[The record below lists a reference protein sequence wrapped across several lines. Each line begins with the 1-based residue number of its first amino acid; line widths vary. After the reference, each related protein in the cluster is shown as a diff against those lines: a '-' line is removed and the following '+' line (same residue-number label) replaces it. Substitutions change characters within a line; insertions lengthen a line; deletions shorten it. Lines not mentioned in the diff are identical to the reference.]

1 MKAAAFFE
9 FGGPEVLRVAEL
21 PTPEAG
27 EGQVRVR
34 VRAAGVQPF
43 DLAIREGWT
52 PEGVGGELPRVP
64 GNEFAGVVDQ
74 VGEGVDGSEGG
85 VDGISVGAE
94 VLGFNLLN
102 CYAEYVV
109 VPAENVTPKPAN
121 MPWEVAGGF
130 TAGTQTAHIALRQ
143 LGVGE
148 GDTVLVHAAAGGV
161 GTAAVQLARL
171 WGAATVIGTAREEN
185 HDYLRALGA
194 TPVTYG
200 EGLAERVRA
209 LAPGGVDLVVDGAGG
224 EALEVSLELVKGER
238 VLTLVEHGRAAELGV
253 QVTRGV
259 RQASRLAEL
268 AALYAK
274 GDLVFPVRGT
284 YPLERAA
291 DAHREVAGR
300 HGQGKVVLVME

>member
-9 FGGPEVLRVAEL
+9 FGGPEVLRATEL

-34 VRAAGVQPF
+34 IRAAGVQPF
-43 DLAIREGWT
+43 DLAIRAGWT

-74 VGEGVDGSEGG
+74 VGAGVDGT

-94 VLGFNLLN
+94 VLGFNLLSS
-102 CYAEYVV
+102 YAEYVV
-109 VPAENVTPKPAN
+109 VPAENVTPKPAK

-148 GDTVLVHAAAGGV
+148 GDTVLVHAAAGAV

-185 HDYLRALGA
+185 HDYLRELGA

-200 EGLAERVRA
+200 EGLLERVRA
-209 LAPGGVDLVVDGAGG
+209 LAPGGVDMVLDGAGG
-224 EALEVSLELVKGER
+224 EALEVSLQLVKAER
-238 VLTLVEHGRAAELGV
+238 IVTLVEHGRAAELGV
-253 QVTRGV
+253 QRTQGV
-259 RQASRLAEL
+259 RLASRLAEL
-268 AALYAK
+268 AALYAE
-274 GDLVFPVRGT
+274 GRLVFPVRRT

-291 DAHREVAGR
+291 DAHREVATGHGR
-300 HGQGKVVLVME
+300 GKVVLVMD

>member
-9 FGGPEVLRVAEL
+9 FGGPEVLRAAEL

-52 PEGVGGELPRVP
+52 PPGVSGELPRVP

-74 VGEGVDGSEGG
+74 VGEGVG
-85 VDGISVGAE
+85 GISVGAE
-94 VLGFNLLN
+94 VLGFDLLN

-109 VPAENVTPKPAN
+109 VSAENVTPKPAN

-143 LGVGE
+143 LGVKE

-200 EGLAERVRA
+200 EGLLERVRA

-224 EALEVSLELVKGER
+224 EALDVSLELVKGDR
-238 VLTLVEHGRAAELGV
+238 IVTLVEHDRAAELGV
-253 QVTRGV
+253 QRTRGV
-259 RQASRLAEL
+259 REASRLAEL

-274 GDLVFPVRGT
+274 GDLVFPVRRT

-300 HGQGKVVLVME
+300 HGQGKVVLVTD

>member
-34 VRAAGVQPF
+34 IRAAGVQPF
-43 DLAIREGWT
+43 DLAVRQGWT

-74 VGEGVDGSEGG
+74 VGAG

-94 VLGFNLLN
+94 VLGFNLLSS
-102 CYAEYVV
+102 YAEYVV

-121 MPWEVAGGF
+121 MPWDVAGGF

-148 GDTVLVHAAAGGV
+148 GDTVLVHAAAGSV

-185 HDYLRALGA
+185 HDYLRELGA
-194 TPVTYG
+194 IPVTYG
-200 EGLAERVRA
+200 EGLLERVRA
-209 LAPGGVDLVVDGAGG
+209 LAPGGVDMVLDGAGG
-224 EALEVSLELVKGER
+224 EALEVSLQLVKGER
-238 VLTLVEHGRAAELGV
+238 IVTLVEHGRAAELGV
-253 QVTRGV
+253 QLTRGV
-259 RQASRLAEL
+259 RLASRLAEL
-268 AALYAK
+268 AALYAE
-274 GDLVFPVRGT
+274 GGLVFPVRRT

-291 DAHREVAGR
+291 DAHREVATGHGR
-300 HGQGKVVLVME
+300 GKVVLVMD